1 MAENEKL
8 DLILSK
14 LGQMDERLDRMD
26 DRLDRMDER
35 FDKVDERLDRM
46 DTRFDKVD
54 ERLDRMDTRFD
65 KLENDVTG
73 IKLTLENEIR
83 QNIMRV
89 AEGHLDLYRKLDDA
103 QKIDNEKE
111 MIAIRVNILET
122 ELRKVKESLE
132 QIA

>member
-14 LGQMDERLDRMD
+14 LGQMDQ
-26 DRLDRMDER
+26 RLDRMDE
-35 FDKVDERLDRM
+35 
-46 DTRFDKVD
+46 
-54 ERLDRMDTRFD
+54 RFD

-83 QNIMRV
+83 QNIMHV
-89 AEGHLDLYRKLDDA
+89 AEVNLDLLRKLDDS
-103 QKIDNEKE
+103 QEIDSEKR
-111 MIAIRVNILET
+111 MLATHVSILET
-122 ELRKVKESLE
+122 ELRKVKERLE

>member
-8 DLILSK
+8 DRILSK

-26 DRLDRMDER
+26 E
-35 FDKVDERLDRM
+35 
-46 DTRFDKVD
+46 
-54 ERLDRMDTRFD
+54 RFD

-83 QNIMRV
+83 QNIMHV
-89 AEGHLDLYRKLDDA
+89 AEVNLDLLRKLDDS
-103 QKIDNEKE
+103 QEIDSEKR
-111 MIAIRVNILET
+111 MLAIHVSILET
-122 ELRKVKESLE
+122 ELRKVKDRLE

>member
-26 DRLDRMDER
+26 E
-35 FDKVDERLDRM
+35 
-46 DTRFDKVD
+46 
-54 ERLDRMDTRFD
+54 RFD

-83 QNIMRV
+83 QNIMHV
-89 AEGHLDLYRKLDDA
+89 AEVNLDLLRKLDDS
-103 QKIDNEKE
+103 QEIDSEKR
-111 MIAIRVNILET
+111 MLAIHVSILET
-122 ELRKVKESLE
+122 ELRKVKERLE

>member
-1 MAENEKL
+1 MVENEKL

-14 LGQMDERLDRMD
+14 LGQMDERLDKMD
-26 DRLDRMDER
+26 A
-35 FDKVDERLDRM
+35 
-46 DTRFDKVD
+46 
-54 ERLDRMDTRFD
+54 RFD
-65 KLENDVTG
+65 KLENDVTD

-83 QNIMRV
+83 TNIMRV
-89 AEGHLDLYRKLDDA
+89 AEGHLDLYRKLHDA

-122 ELRKVKESLE
+122 ELRKVKERLE

>member
-14 LGQMDERLDRMD
+14 LGKMDNRLDQMDS
-26 DRLDRMDER
+26 RLDRMDER
-35 FDKVDERLDRM
+35 FDRMDERFDR
-46 DTRFDKVD
+46 
-54 ERLDRMDTRFD
+54 
-65 KLENDVTG
+65 LEKDVTD

-83 QNIMRV
+83 PNIMRV

-122 ELRKVKESLE
+122 ELRRVKERLS

>member
-26 DRLDRMDER
+26 E
-35 FDKVDERLDRM
+35 
-46 DTRFDKVD
+46 
-54 ERLDRMDTRFD
+54 RFD

-83 QNIMRV
+83 QNIMHV
-89 AEGHLDLYRKLDDA
+89 AEVNLDLLRKLDDS
-103 QKIDNEKE
+103 QEIDSEKR
-111 MIAIRVNILET
+111 MLTIHVSILET
-122 ELRKVKESLE
+122 ELRKVKERLE

>member
-14 LGQMDERLDRMD
+14 LGQMDQ
-26 DRLDRMDER
+26 RLDRMDE
-35 FDKVDERLDRM
+35 
-46 DTRFDKVD
+46 
-54 ERLDRMDTRFD
+54 RFD

-83 QNIMRV
+83 QNIMHV
-89 AEGHLDLYRKLDDA
+89 AEVNLDLLRKLDDS
-103 QKIDNEKE
+103 QEIDSEKR
-111 MIAIRVNILET
+111 MLTIHVSILET
-122 ELRKVKESLE
+122 ELRKVKDRLE

>member
-14 LGQMDERLDRMD
+14 LGKMDNRLDQMDS
-26 DRLDRMDER
+26 RLDRMDER
-35 FDKVDERLDRM
+35 FDRMDERFDR
-46 DTRFDKVD
+46 
-54 ERLDRMDTRFD
+54 
-65 KLENDVTG
+65 LENDVTD

-83 QNIMRV
+83 PNIMRV

-122 ELRKVKESLE
+122 ELRRVKERLS

>member
-8 DLILSK
+8 DLILAK

-26 DRLDRMDER
+26 DRLDRMDE
-35 FDKVDERLDRM
+35 
-46 DTRFDKVD
+46 RFDKVD

-122 ELRKVKESLE
+122 ELRKVKERLE

>member
-26 DRLDRMDER
+26 
-35 FDKVDERLDRM
+35 
-46 DTRFDKVD
+46 TRFD
-54 ERLDRMDTRFD
+54 R
-65 KLENDVTG
+65 LENDVTD

-103 QKIDNEKE
+103 QKIENEKE
-111 MIAIRVNILET
+111 IIAIRVNILET
-122 ELRKVKESLE
+122 ELRRVKERLE

>member
-14 LGQMDERLDRMD
+14 LGKMDNRLDQMDS
-26 DRLDRMDER
+26 RLDRMDER
-35 FDKVDERLDRM
+35 FDRMDERFDRM
-46 DTRFDKVD
+46 DERFD
-54 ERLDRMDTRFD
+54 R
-65 KLENDVTG
+65 LENDVTD

-83 QNIMRV
+83 PNIMRV

-122 ELRKVKESLE
+122 ELRRVKERLS

>member
-1 MAENEKL
+1 MSENEKL

-14 LGQMDERLDRMD
+14 LGKMDNRLDQMDS
-26 DRLDRMDER
+26 RLDRMDER
-35 FDKVDERLDRM
+35 FDRMDERFDR
-46 DTRFDKVD
+46 
-54 ERLDRMDTRFD
+54 
-65 KLENDVTG
+65 LENDVTD

-83 QNIMRV
+83 PNIMRV

-122 ELRKVKESLE
+122 ELRRVKERLS

>member
-8 DLILSK
+8 DRILSK

-26 DRLDRMDER
+26 E
-35 FDKVDERLDRM
+35 
-46 DTRFDKVD
+46 
-54 ERLDRMDTRFD
+54 RFD

-122 ELRKVKESLE
+122 ELRKVKERLE

>member
-26 DRLDRMDER
+26 E
-35 FDKVDERLDRM
+35 
-46 DTRFDKVD
+46 
-54 ERLDRMDTRFD
+54 RFD

-122 ELRKVKESLE
+122 ELRKVKERLE

>member
-26 DRLDRMDER
+26 E
-35 FDKVDERLDRM
+35 
-46 DTRFDKVD
+46 
-54 ERLDRMDTRFD
+54 RFD

-83 QNIMRV
+83 QNIMHV
-89 AEGHLDLYRKLDDA
+89 AEVNLDLLRKLDDS
-103 QKIDNEKE
+103 QEIDSEKR
-111 MIAIRVNILET
+111 MLAIHVSILET
-122 ELRKVKESLE
+122 ELRKVKDRLE

>member
-26 DRLDRMDER
+26 E
-35 FDKVDERLDRM
+35 
-46 DTRFDKVD
+46 
-54 ERLDRMDTRFD
+54 RFD

-83 QNIMRV
+83 QNIMHV

-122 ELRKVKESLE
+122 ELRKVKERLE

>member
-46 DTRFDKVD
+46 DTRFDK
-54 ERLDRMDTRFD
+54 
-65 KLENDVTG
+65 LENDVTG

-83 QNIMRV
+83 QNIMHV
-89 AEGHLDLYRKLDDA
+89 AEVNLDLLRKLDDS
-103 QKIDNEKE
+103 QEIDSEKR
-111 MIAIRVNILET
+111 MLTIHVSILET
-122 ELRKVKESLE
+122 ELRKVKERLE

>member
-26 DRLDRMDER
+26 E
-35 FDKVDERLDRM
+35 
-46 DTRFDKVD
+46 
-54 ERLDRMDTRFD
+54 RFD

-83 QNIMRV
+83 QNIMHV
-89 AEGHLDLYRKLDDA
+89 AEVNLDLLRKLDDS
-103 QKIDNEKE
+103 QEIDSEKR
-111 MIAIRVNILET
+111 MLTIHVSILET
-122 ELRKVKESLE
+122 ELRKVKDRLE

>member
-14 LGQMDERLDRMD
+14 LGQMDQ
-26 DRLDRMDER
+26 RLDRMDE
-35 FDKVDERLDRM
+35 
-46 DTRFDKVD
+46 
-54 ERLDRMDTRFD
+54 RFD

-122 ELRKVKESLE
+122 ELRKVKERLE

>member
-14 LGQMDERLDRMD
+14 LGQMDQRLDRMDQRLDRMD
-26 DRLDRMDER
+26 DRLDRMDE
-35 FDKVDERLDRM
+35 
-46 DTRFDKVD
+46 RFDKVD

-122 ELRKVKESLE
+122 ELRKVKERLE

>member
-14 LGQMDERLDRMD
+14 LGQMDQ
-26 DRLDRMDER
+26 RLDRMDE
-35 FDKVDERLDRM
+35 
-46 DTRFDKVD
+46 
-54 ERLDRMDTRFD
+54 RFD

-83 QNIMRV
+83 QNIMHV
-89 AEGHLDLYRKLDDA
+89 AEVNLDLLRKLDDS
-103 QKIDNEKE
+103 QEIDSEKR
-111 MIAIRVNILET
+111 MLTIHVSILET
-122 ELRKVKESLE
+122 ELRKVKERLE

>member
-26 DRLDRMDER
+26 E
-35 FDKVDERLDRM
+35 
-46 DTRFDKVD
+46 
-54 ERLDRMDTRFD
+54 RFD

-83 QNIMRV
+83 QNIKHV
-89 AEGHLDLYRKLDDA
+89 AEVNLDLLRKLDDS
-103 QKIDNEKE
+103 QEIDSEKR
-111 MIAIRVNILET
+111 MLTIHVSILET
-122 ELRKVKESLE
+122 ELRKVKDRLE

>member
-14 LGQMDERLDRMD
+14 LGQMDQ
-26 DRLDRMDER
+26 RLDRMDE
-35 FDKVDERLDRM
+35 
-46 DTRFDKVD
+46 
-54 ERLDRMDTRFD
+54 RFD

-83 QNIMRV
+83 QNIMHV
-89 AEGHLDLYRKLDDA
+89 AEVNLDLLRKLDDS
-103 QKIDNEKE
+103 QEIDSEKR
-111 MIAIRVNILET
+111 MLAIHVSILET
-122 ELRKVKESLE
+122 ELRKVKERLE

>member
-14 LGQMDERLDRMD
+14 LGQM
-26 DRLDRMDER
+26 
-35 FDKVDERLDRM
+35 
-46 DTRFDKVD
+46 D

-122 ELRKVKESLE
+122 ELRKVKERLE

>member
-14 LGQMDERLDRMD
+14 LGKMDE
-26 DRLDRMDER
+26 RLDRMDER
-35 FDKVDERLDRM
+35 FDR
-46 DTRFDKVD
+46 
-54 ERLDRMDTRFD
+54 
-65 KLENDVTG
+65 LENDVTD

-83 QNIMRV
+83 PNIMRV
-89 AEGHLDLYRKLDDA
+89 AKGHLDLYRKLDDA

-122 ELRKVKESLE
+122 ELRRVKERLA